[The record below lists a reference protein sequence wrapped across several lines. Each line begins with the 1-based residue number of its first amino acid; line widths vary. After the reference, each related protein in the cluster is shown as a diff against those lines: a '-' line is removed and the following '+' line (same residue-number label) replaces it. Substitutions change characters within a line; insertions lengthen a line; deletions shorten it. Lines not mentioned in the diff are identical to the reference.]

1 MKHLITAIACLT
13 AAAATVAASAPH
25 NHHAQQAQDYDDAVV
40 VPDSVLI
47 DSPFVDED
55 SAAVVPVVGCYELQ
69 DTTTYTAV
77 SQESDVADGDTTVR
91 YRVDTNFRLAVADST
106 ADGYTLHLL
115 VQSCNADSSCADNF
129 KARLHEAGISALKGT
144 KVVVG
149 TDFAGQVTEIKNW
162 QEVGKLQLRAY
173 ERIIDST
180 FAANPEMGKVVKRDA
195 MKGLY
200 SKMLAT
206 EEGVRGTLAALQVMF
221 ANHGNQFTAGQEEC
235 DTVAATS
242 DSPGYTL
249 TRYAD
254 YGVIDST
261 DTETEFEGDYFVL
274 GNVST
279 MVDGKDIA
287 PLLAGAISGLVNQ
300 KGGLSA
306 KKIEKEMQ
314 NVNSIEVEN
323 DSKCFYYYN
332 GWPKITMFTT
342 TTTMGPVKRIK
353 AQMVA
358 STSFSWG
365 NH

>member
-1 MKHLITAIACLT
+1 MKHIITAIACLT
-13 AAAATVAASAPH
+13 AAAAAVAASTPH
-25 NHHAQQAQDYDDAVV
+25 SHAAMSQDDADAVA
-40 VPDSVLI
+40 DSVLV
-47 DSPFVDED
+47 DSAFVGED
-55 SAAVVPVVGCYELQ
+55 SAAVVPVVGCYELH

-77 SQESDVADGDTTVR
+77 SQESDVTDGDTTVR
-91 YRVDTNFRLAVADST
+91 YRVDTNFKLAVADST

-115 VQSCNADSSCADNF
+115 VQSCKADPSCADNF
-129 KARLHEAGISALKGT
+129 KARLHEAGISALRGT
-144 KVVVG
+144 KVAVG

-180 FAANPEMGKVVKRDA
+180 FAANPEMSKVVKRDA

-200 SKMLAT
+200 SKTLAT

-221 ANHGNQFTAGQEEC
+221 ANHGSQFTAGQEER
-235 DTVAATS
+235 DTVAATA

-261 DTETEFEGDYFVL
+261 DTETEFDDDYFVL

-279 MVDGKDIA
+279 AVDGKDIA
-287 PLLAGAISGLVNQ
+287 PLLAGAISGVVNTQ
-300 KGGLSA
+300 KGLSA
-306 KKIEKEMQ
+306 KKIEKALQEVKQ
-314 NVNSIEVEN
+314 IEVEN

-332 GWPKITMFTT
+332 GWPKITMLTT
-342 TTTMGPVKRIK
+342 TTTIGPLKRIK

-358 STSFSWG
+358 STAFSWG
-365 NH
+365 NR